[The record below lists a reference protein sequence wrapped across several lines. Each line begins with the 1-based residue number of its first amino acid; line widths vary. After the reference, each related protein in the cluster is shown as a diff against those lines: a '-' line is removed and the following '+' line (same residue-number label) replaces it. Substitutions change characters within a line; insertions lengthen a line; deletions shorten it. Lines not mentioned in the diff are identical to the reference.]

1 MSIQFYEDNKSMKL
15 TKYVMAERCIQA
27 ELSKILEENSKGE
40 HSTLTYILEGGF
52 RGFHNMEF
60 DQLVKEYKDIEDY
73 WYQLYHNSSLGWKP
87 YDEDPI
93 NFLPEA

>member
-52 RGFHNMEF
+52 RGFHNIRKC
-60 DQLVKEYKDIEDY
+60 DV
-73 WYQLYHNSSLGWKP
+73 
-87 YDEDPI
+87 
-93 NFLPEA
+93 